1 MPVIRTRQFEHTI
14 TIDGQPVRLRLKR
27 LTVPEYA
34 EFVSMLS
41 AYGQHRGAPAH
52 YADEPAAEKDGDAVK
67 APPIDL
73 TLDDVRAHTDYLKAN
88 VVWQREVFAAY
99 VSVVP
104 GDLIEE
110 RDGQSVAVTDGGD
123 LFDLCHGQIAVS
135 EILSRIFLEN
145 SLSDSQKKTLQS
157 RSGSATGSNG
167 APRPEPNGPT
177 PATAVAPVAPEDS
190 ASVAGVTAQ
199 SSALSSGTTDPSSYE
214 IAPCA
219 V

>member
-1 MPVIRTRQFEHTI
+1 MPVIRKRQFEHTI
-14 TIDGQPVRLRLKR
+14 TIDGSPVRLLLKR
-27 LTVPEYA
+27 LAVPEYA

-52 YADEPAAEKDGDAVK
+52 YADEPVDEKDGDAAK

-73 TLDDVRAHTDYLKAN
+73 TLDDIRAHTDYLKAN
-88 VVWQREVFAAY
+88 IVWQREVFAAY

-110 RDGQSVAVTDGGD
+110 RDGQSVAVTDGGE
-123 LFDLCHGQIAVS
+123 FYDLCHAQIPVAA
-135 EILSRIFLEN
+135 ILTRIYTEN
-145 SLSDSQKKTLQS
+145 SLSETQKKTLQL
-157 RSGSATGSNG
+157 RSGSATGSN
-167 APRPEPNGPT
+167 AALKPEPNGPT
-177 PATAVAPVAPEDS
+177 PATVAAPAGPEDS
-190 ASVAGVTAQ
+190 ASDAGVTAP
-199 SSALSSGTTDPSSYE
+199 SSAPSSGTTDPSSYE

>member
-52 YADEPAAEKDGDAVK
+52 YADEPADENADDATK

-104 GDLIEE
+104 GDLVEE
-110 RDGQSVAVTDGGD
+110 RDGQSAAVTDGGE
-123 LFDLCHGQIAVS
+123 FYDLCHAQIPVAA
-135 EILSRIFLEN
+135 ILTRLYTEN
-145 SLSDSQKKTLQS
+145 SLSEAQKKTLQS
-157 RSGSATGSNG
+157 RSGSATGSSA

-177 PATAVAPVAPEDS
+177 LATAAAPAVPEDS
-190 ASVAGVTAQ
+190 ASVAGVTAP